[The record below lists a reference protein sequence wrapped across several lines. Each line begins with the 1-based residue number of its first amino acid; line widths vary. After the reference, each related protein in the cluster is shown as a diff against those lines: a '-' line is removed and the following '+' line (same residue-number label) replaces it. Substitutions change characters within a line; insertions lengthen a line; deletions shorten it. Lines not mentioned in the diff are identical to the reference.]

1 MMKTRLDR
9 HLMAFSAVAAAG
21 ASAGFVNNAEAAV
34 VSSGPVNINVP
45 STTAGVYLNV
55 VTGANSSSP
64 AAAPG
69 WDVNPWSG
77 TGLSYFNPSAPAGGV
92 YVQRTG
98 GGATANL
105 AVGTM
110 ISAGSV
116 YGSSAASLTGSDAH
130 ILDGVNIIGFRFQN
144 EANGNQVHFGWM
156 KIAVGSTLA
165 AQPRAIIEYAY
176 ESEAGVGIMAGV
188 VPAPSTAALLALGA
202 AGMAGRRRK

>member
-1 MMKTRLDR
+1 MKTRLDR

-116 YGSSAASLTGSDAH
+116 YG
-130 ILDGVNIIGFRFQN
+130 
-144 EANGNQVHFGWM
+144 
-156 KIAVGSTLA
+156 
-165 AQPRAIIEYAY
+165 
-176 ESEAGVGIMAGV
+176 
-188 VPAPSTAALLALGA
+188 
-202 AGMAGRRRK
+202 